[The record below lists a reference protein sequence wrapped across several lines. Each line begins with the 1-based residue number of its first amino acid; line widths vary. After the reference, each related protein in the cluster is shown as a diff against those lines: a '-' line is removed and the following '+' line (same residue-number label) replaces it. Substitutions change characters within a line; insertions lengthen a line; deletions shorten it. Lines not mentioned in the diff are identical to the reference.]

1 MADNVD
7 ITAGTGTT
15 IRTDDVGGVQYPASK
30 LVVGADG
37 VDDGF
42 VSTANPLPVTG
53 TVAVTGPLTDAQL
66 RAVAVPV
73 SGTVTANAG
82 TGTMAVSAASL
93 PLPAD
98 AATETTLATR
108 LAETTFT
115 GRINTLGAKT
125 SANST
130 PVVLASDQAALPE
143 RKRLDTNKIDELAG
157 KLKSHS

>member
-53 TVAVTGPLTDAQL
+53 TVASSALMAAPTSL
-66 RAVAVPV
+66 RKYP
-73 SGTVTANAG
+73 
-82 TGTMAVSAASL
+82 
-93 PLPAD
+93 
-98 AATETTLATR
+98 
-108 LAETTFT
+108 
-115 GRINTLGAKT
+115 
-125 SANST
+125 
-130 PVVLASDQAALPE
+130 
-143 RKRLDTNKIDELAG
+143 
-157 KLKSHS
+157 